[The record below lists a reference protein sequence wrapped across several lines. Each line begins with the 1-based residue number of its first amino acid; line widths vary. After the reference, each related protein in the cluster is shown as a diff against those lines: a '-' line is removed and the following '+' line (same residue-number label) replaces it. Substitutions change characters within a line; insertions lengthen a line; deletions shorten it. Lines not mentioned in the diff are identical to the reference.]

1 MAGLDFE
8 DAGAGRF
15 SLKGSLVFGTVTEAL
30 RRSREFFA
38 DHQRI
43 EVDLSG
49 VESTDSAGLALLV
62 EWAAQAQRAGRHLRL
77 RHLPAQ
83 ALALARISE
92 VDKILP
98 VD

>member
-8 DAGAGRF
+8 DAAAGRF
-15 SLKGSLVFGTVTEAL
+15 NLKGSLVFGTVTEAL
-30 RRSREFFA
+30 RRSRELFA

-43 EVDLSG
+43 EIDLSG

-62 EWAAQAQRAGRHLRL
+62 EWTGWAQREGRSLRL
-77 RHLPAQ
+77 HHLPDQ

-92 VDKILP
+92 IDKLLP
-98 VD
+98 MK